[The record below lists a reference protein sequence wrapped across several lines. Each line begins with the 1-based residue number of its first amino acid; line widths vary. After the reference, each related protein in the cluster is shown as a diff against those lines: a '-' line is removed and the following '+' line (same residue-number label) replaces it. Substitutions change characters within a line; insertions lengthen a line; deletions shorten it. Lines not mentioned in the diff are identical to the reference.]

1 MSRKLSRDYL
11 AVDRIF
17 KELNRLLYDKDYDKP
32 ELRTAL
38 EVLRE
43 LRKDLAKKLYDM
55 IIKLGKS

>member
-43 LRKDLAKKLYDM
+43 LRKDLAKKLE
-55 IIKLGKS
+55 S